1 MTRSRPWIAVFL
13 IPTLLLFTL
22 IYAIPI
28 LVIVVTSF
36 SRWNGFNPPAF
47 IGLENYGDLLGDRQF
62 WLAVRNSLLWGLIA
76 AGIHVP
82 FGVAVALILNRRPFG
97 WRFIRSV
104 SLLPNLVPP
113 AALAIIYVFVFNPGI
128 GLANELI
135 RALGFTDFQANW
147 FFEPVTAFFAVTLV
161 WVFYAGVIILITMA
175 ELAAIPPELRESAI
189 VDGATES
196 QVDWHIHLPLLRN
209 VIGVGL
215 IIAVTEVF
223 KTFEY
228 VFLTTGGGPGA
239 ETMSLGL
246 LIYNLATVRFN
257 SGYANAIGVV
267 LLVMGLLAFVL
278 IARLFRVNESVR
290 TR

>member
-1 MTRSRPWIAVFL
+1 MTRSRLWIAVFL

-28 LVIVVTSF
+28 IVMVATSF
-36 SRWNGFNPPAF
+36 SDWDGFGRPEF
-47 IGLENYGDLLGDRQF
+47 IGLDNYGNLPGDRQF
-62 WLAVRNSLLWGLIA
+62 LLAVRNSLLWGLIA

-97 WRFIRSV
+97 WRFIRSI
-104 SLLPNLVPP
+104 SLLPNLIPP

-128 GLANELI
+128 GLANQLI
-135 RALGFTDFQANW
+135 QALGFENFQANW
-147 FFEPVTAFFAVTLV
+147 FFEPGTAFLAVTIV

-175 ELAAIPPELRESAI
+175 ELAAIPPELRESAL
-189 VDGATES
+189 VDGATER
-196 QVDWHIHLPLLRN
+196 QVDWHIHVPLLRN
-209 VIGVGL
+209 VVGVGV

-267 LLVMGLLAFVL
+267 LLIMGLLAFVL
-278 IARLFRVNESVR
+278 LARAFRVTESAR